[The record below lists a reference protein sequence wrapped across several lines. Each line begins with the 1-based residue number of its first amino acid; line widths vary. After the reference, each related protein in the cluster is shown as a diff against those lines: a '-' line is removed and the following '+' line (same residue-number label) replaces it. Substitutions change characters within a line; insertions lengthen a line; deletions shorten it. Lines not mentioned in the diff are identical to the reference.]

1 MARRKL
7 TDEEK
12 TAKLKAEQIERDYK
26 EHIKKLEFCPEPTY
40 FFNVGDSV
48 TLGSLKDVVITEV
61 LEGGKFYKLRYSVIH
76 NNYGNPYR
84 EDGLERY
91 AMWYDVRPLPVA
103 TESFIRNADI
113 SLNFYSTH
121 LRDIFSKAYYFGLDS
136 NPDYQREYVWD
147 EADKVAL
154 IDSIF
159 NNIDIGKFCFIHK
172 DYGEK
177 YLYEV
182 LDGKQRVRAIL
193 DFYENRFAYKGK
205 FFNDLCTRDQDW
217 FENFS
222 INVARVERASKK
234 DVLKY
239 FLMLNR
245 SGKVMS
251 KEQLEKVEEM
261 YQAMKD

>member
-1 MARRKL
+1 M
-7 TDEEK
+7 
-12 TAKLKAEQIERDYK
+12 
-26 EHIKKLEFCPEPTY
+26 
-40 FFNVGDSV
+40 
-48 TLGSLKDVVITEV
+48 
-61 LEGGKFYKLRYSVIH
+61 
-76 NNYGNPYR
+76 
-84 EDGLERY
+84 
-91 AMWYDVRPLPVA
+91 
-103 TESFIRNADI
+103 
-113 SLNFYSTH
+113 
-121 LRDIFSKAYYFGLDS
+121 
-136 NPDYQREYVWD
+136 
-147 EADKVAL
+147 
-154 IDSIF
+154 
-159 NNIDIGKFCFIHK
+159 
-172 DYGEK
+172 
-177 YLYEV
+177 